1 MYARFIFILA
11 TCHWPCAT
19 VNYTYDVSGRLI
31 KADYGSPARWSYT
44 YDPAAI
50 EQFDSGDPIL
60 FKKDLH
66 DLGLLDEEIRRLL
79 DKAAHH
85 VPIAGFVF
93 LGARRQTAGPAT
105 RIE

>member
-1 MYARFIFILA
+1 MNQ
-11 TCHWPCAT
+11 T
-19 VNYTYDVSGRLI
+19 VQKRSRREDNGRC
-31 KADYGSPARWSYT
+31 GN
-44 YDPAAI
+44 PAAI

-93 LGARRQTAGPAT
+93 LGARRPDRRPAT